1 MAQQPDLEAKVLF
14 PGYEKLGRMV
24 QLRDA
29 IESRL
34 SDTQV
39 ATQLRQAA
47 VDIVE
52 LPDELVA
59 SFTAS
64 NVDERHAQLMKKVS
78 KIHTGME
85 PVFEW
90 IERRGTHETAKSLRT
105 QFMWI
110 FAEVLGCAECDIPE
124 YEGGVAKPFHIGDP
138 SNGWQRASCLN
149 PRIVRLASSLIAR
162 AHDIESDL
170 RTREPECTSPP
181 TSRKAS
187 KSGPKA
193 TVNLRMYG
201 VLQENPEAMGWS
213 CLKWAKCL
221 KCARS
226 TVVAT
231 AAWKTYKDIR
241 EKEKAERALDRRR
254 G

>member
-1 MAQQPDLEAKVLF
+1 MAQQPDLDAAVIF
-14 PGYEKLGRMV
+14 PGYEKVGRIV

-47 VDIVE
+47 VDIVK

-105 QFMWI
+105 QFRWI

-124 YEGGVAKPFHIGDP
+124 YEGEVAKPFHIGDR

-149 PRIVRLASSLIAR
+149 SRIVRLASSLIAR

-170 RTREPECTSPP
+170 RTRP

-193 TVNLRMYG
+193 TVNIRMLG
-201 VLQENPEAMGWS
+201 VSQENPEAMGWS
-213 CLKWAKCL
+213 SPKWAKHL

-231 AAWKTYKDIR
+231 VAWKTCKNIR

>member
-1 MAQQPDLEAKVLF
+1 MAQQPDLDAAVIF

-24 QLRDA
+24 RLRDA
-29 IESRL
+29 IDEQL
-34 SDTQV
+34 SATQV
-39 ATQLRQAA
+39 AARLRQVA
-47 VDIVE
+47 VDIAE

-64 NVDERHAQLMKKVS
+64 NVDERHDQLMKKVS
-78 KIHTGME
+78 KIHVGMK

-90 IERRGTHETAKSLRT
+90 NERRGTHETAKSLRT

-110 FAEVLGCAECDIPE
+110 FAEVLGCAECVIPE

-138 SNGWQRASCLN
+138 SDGWQRASCLN
-149 PRIVRLASSLIAR
+149 PKIVRLASSLIAR
-162 AHDIESDL
+162 ARDIESDL

-181 TSRKAS
+181 TSLKAS

-193 TVNLRMYG
+193 TVNVRMLA
-201 VLQENPEAMGWS
+201 VIQENPEAIGWS
-213 CLKWAKCL
+213 CSEWAKHL

-231 AAWKTYKDIR
+231 MTWKTFKRHR
-241 EKEKAERALDRRR
+241 EMDKAERDLSRRR
-254 G
+254 